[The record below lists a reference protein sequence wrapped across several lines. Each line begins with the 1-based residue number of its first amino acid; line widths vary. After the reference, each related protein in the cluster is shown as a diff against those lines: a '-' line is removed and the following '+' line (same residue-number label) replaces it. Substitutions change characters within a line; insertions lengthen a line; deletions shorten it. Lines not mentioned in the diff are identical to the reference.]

1 MNFILFISQLPPFS
15 KRDIDN
21 GITPPLVYEIIEA
34 CRCAFFLSHAIRT
47 DVNFAL
53 NILQENLFL
62 CYRGEKLR
70 YLGPDERSQA
80 LLLGKAVDL
89 GRSLADGQSKIS
101 TPGLRVWKGGYQ
113 STVSELLGQTGIMR
127 RPGATQLNAR
137 EVLALDSFIAGV
149 GCEVPPNLSESGTH
163 IDLVGRAFPPPYDT
177 ASLGTQILYL
187 HHVRD
192 QS

>member
-1 MNFILFISQLPPFS
+1 MNFILIISQLPAFS

-21 GITPPLVYEIIEA
+21 GNTPPLVYEVIDA
-34 CRCAFFLSHAIRT
+34 CRCAFFLSHAIRV

-53 NILQENLFL
+53 HIFQENLFI

-89 GRSLADGQSKIS
+89 GRTLTTGQSKQS
-101 TPGLRVWKGGYQ
+101 TPGFRVWKGGYE
-113 STVSELLGQTGIMR
+113 STLSELLGKKGIILH
-127 RPGATQLNAR
+127 PGATQLNAK

-149 GCEVPPNLSESGTH
+149 GGEVPPNLSASGDH

-177 ASLGTQILYL
+177 ASLGTQICYL
-187 HHVRD
+187 HHLRD
-192 QS
+192 PL

>member
-1 MNFILFISQLPPFS
+1 MNFILFISQLPSFS
-15 KRDIDN
+15 KRDIDAGN
-21 GITPPLVYEIIEA
+21 TPPLVYEVIEA
-34 CRCAFFLSHAIRT
+34 CRCAFSLSHAIRA

-53 NILQENLFL
+53 DILQENLFL
-62 CYRGEKLR
+62 LYRGERLR

-89 GRSLADGQSKIS
+89 GRSLAIGQSKQS
-101 TPGLRVWKGGYQ
+101 TPGIHVWKGGYEANLAG
-113 STVSELLGQTGIMR
+113 VLGKNGIIL
-127 RPGATQLNAR
+127 RPGAAPLNAN

-149 GCEVPPNLSESGTH
+149 GCEVPPNLSASGNH

-192 QS
+192 TS